1 MLMIIAFIVTL
12 LMGVPIAFTLGL
24 TAFVGLWHTN
34 PAFLIAIPQKLFA
47 SSSTYSFIAIPLFIL
62 AGELM
67 ALSGDV
73 LRLMN
78 LTRALIG
85 CVKGGLAYV
94 SIILGIFL
102 GGLLGM
108 ANAVAALLS
117 TTIFPEM
124 TKDGYEEEFC
134 ACFIGAVSIIGPLIP
149 PGLLLVIYGVA
160 SSTSI
165 ADLFLAGVVPGL
177 MVAAALSLV
186 IFMLGRKR
194 DWPISPPSS
203 FKDIMIA
210 FKKAAFSVLAPFIT
224 VVSIAYGVATPTEA
238 AAVVCVLVFFM
249 GAFVYKKIKFKD
261 MKKVLIRTATISGAI
276 LIIGAMGGVLGWNL
290 AIARIPQTIAQ
301 ALTSVSENPLIII
314 LLIQLMLFFVGM
326 VMDSVPAVMILVPVF
341 MPVIKQYGID
351 PVHFGLLM
359 CFNLSI
365 GLLTPPVGTV
375 LYTTSAATGVPADKM
390 IKSIWPW
397 VLVLSVVLLF
407 VTYVPDSI
415 MWLPRLFAN
424 K

>member
-1 MLMIIAFIVTL
+1 
-12 LMGVPIAFTLGL
+12 MGVPIAFSLGL
-24 TAFVGLWHTN
+24 TAVVGLWQTN
-34 PAFLIAIPQKLFA
+34 PGFLIAIPQKLFST
-47 SSSTYSFIAIPLFIL
+47 SSNYSLMAIPLFIL

-67 ALSGDV
+67 GLSGDV
-73 LRLMN
+73 VRLMN
-78 LTRALIG
+78 LARALIG
-85 CVKGGLAYV
+85 RVKGGLAYV
-94 SIILGIFL
+94 SIILGMFL

-160 SSTSI
+160 SNTSI
-165 ADLFLAGVVPGL
+165 AELFMAGVVPGI

-186 IFMLGRKR
+186 IFISGKKA
-194 DWPISPPSS
+194 DWPVSEPSS
-203 FKDIMIA
+203 LKDIFKA
-210 FKKAAFSVLAPFIT
+210 SKKAAFSVLAPFIT
-224 VVSIAYGVATPTEA
+224 FVSIAYGVATATEA
-238 AAVVCVLVFFM
+238 AAVVCVLVFLV
-249 GAFVYKKIKFKD
+249 GAFVYKKIKLKD
-261 MKKVLIRTATISGAI
+261 MSRILIRTATISGAI
-276 LIIGAMGGVLGWNL
+276 LMISAMGGVLGWNL
-290 AIARIPQTIAQ
+290 AIAMIPQTIARSIS
-301 ALTSVSENPLIII
+301 SVSNNPLIII
-314 LLIQLMLFFVGM
+314 LLIQIMLFFVGM
-326 VMDSVPAVMILVPVF
+326 VMDSAPAVMILVPVL

-375 LYTTSAATGVPADKM
+375 LYTTSTATGVSADKM
-390 IKSIWPW
+390 VKSIWPW
-397 VLVLSVVLLF
+397 VIVLAVVLLF

-415 MWLPRLFAN
+415 MWLPRLFAKN
-424 K
+424 